1 MRTIRFFLPLAMLA
15 LLSVGNATTTQT
27 ARHATALAAAAG
39 MDLCLDHPDRTAKL
53 LRSLDRFFDIEAWD
67 TPWHRHTIALQDFF
81 ALILVDFHGDLGWV
95 TYAALML
102 SQRS

>member
-1 MRTIRFFLPLAMLA
+1 MWGSWMNCLNPDFL
-15 LLSVGNATTTQT
+15 NYC
-27 ARHATALAAAAG
+27 R
-39 MDLCLDHPDRTAKL
+39 
-53 LRSLDRFFDIEAWD
+53 LDRFFDIEAWN
-67 TPWHRHTIALQDFF
+67 TPGHRYTIALQDFF